1 MRLDPEVTNR
11 VGSAKTSKLGFAPVQ
26 NQNSKY
32 GDLEIPYKEDHLLAI
47 KFSELRFLI
56 K

>member
-32 GDLEIPYKEDHLLAI
+32 GDLEIAYKEDYLVAI
-47 KFSELRFLI
+47 KLSGLKFLI